1 MVGHQHVGVQL
12 RLGFPQR
19 LAGPMQAGSKVL
31 LREEARRAV
40 VAALHDVQRQADE
53 VDAGAA
59 GHGQII
65 AQENNSTLAPLV
77 PGPFSPLR
85 L

>member
-1 MVGHQHVGVQL
+1 V
-12 RLGFPQR
+12 
-19 LAGPMQAGSKVL
+19 KVL

-40 VAALHDVQRQADE
+40 VAALHDVQRQAVE

-77 PGPFSPLR
+77 SL
-85 L
+85 